1 MIYLTL
7 AELLYVAERT
17 LGADYAVR
25 DYGGAG
31 TTAGDGVREGCVP

>member
-25 DYGGAG
+25 DY
-31 TTAGDGVREGCVP
+31 